1 MAEIDRL
8 DIVIAT
14 SVKDAKAQITQLQS
28 ELKAMKKTM
37 ATLTNTNPFKT
48 TGKSASSAS
57 NTVRQQSRQMVKE
70 YKKAITTMD
79 TIRDNMAK
87 KTFTIPDTAMGAKQA
102 LEKYQKMYA
111 TAREKVMSAQAHGEK
126 GGKVYRNRVE
136 DMYRAAEGIKAA
148 RGVLKEKAA
157 KDEAFNSVRQQ
168 SQRMVKEYSK
178 AAKTMDVIR
187 DKMVTKAFSIP
198 DTKTGA
204 TKALEDYKKMYATA
218 RDKVLSAQAHGENY
232 GKVYRNQV
240 ENMYKAAQGIK
251 AARQVLNEKAA
262 KDEAYERLL
271 EEERAAREA
280 ARSVEQLADAYDD
293 VAKSSAKSS
302 TNAKYVN
309 RSLVA
314 NFKKAYDQGQARIGA
329 SPYIKSGGL
338 NFEKESTSYKSLRDT
353 ISSMTDSIRSKAQE
367 MRSAVGVAFDNMK
380 TKVDKFKL
388 SMREKAV
395 ANGILSYTQDFV
407 TLQKSID
414 KTRADYARLTQAM
427 QEYRAAGGSENDTT
441 YRRYQARADRM
452 RGDLDES
459 MRAAK
464 GMKMDGSAYQVNTK
478 SLEANL
484 KSLYSSFKKLESV
497 ADRTGKAIGRF
508 ISKVTGIGS
517 ASKSAKK
524 GMNTITDIA
533 KRLSK
538 ELTRVGRMAKLM
550 VTRMAIRA
558 VLNNVG
564 EGFQSLA
571 IHSAKF
577 NESMSDLVNSSKT
590 LGYSVSAMVSP
601 LINALAPALKSIIE
615 LITRAVN
622 ALNQLFSALAGFGT
636 WNKAKKFTDSWADSL
651 KNANGAAKELKKT
664 VLGFDEL
671 NQLQDSSSSGGAGG
685 IKDMFEDVNVAPW
698 ASELAKNI
706 KDIAKTLFDP
716 IKRAWENVGEFV
728 KTSWKYAMDE
738 VLKLAKRVGQDF
750 LKVWQQEKTQKI
762 FENIL
767 ETIGWIGV
775 AVGNLAKQFR
785 IAWESNDTGI
795 KILEAIRDIIL
806 IITGHIRDMAQ
817 ATAEW
822 AAKLNFEPLLTS
834 VQRWLESLKPVFDN
848 IVGVIAD
855 FYNEV
860 VLKFTQWV
868 IESGLPKLIDVFREF
883 NEKVDWEGLREKLRK
898 LWEHLE
904 PFMETVGEGL
914 VIFIGRVTQKLADFV
929 NSEKFENFLD
939 HLEKWMDSVTPE
951 DVADKIGQLATAL
964 IVLKGAAI
972 AVSAVTGA
980 ATVINGIVAA
990 CKAGAAIVAGIS
1002 SFALTLFMV
1011 AGAISEFA
1019 SKGELVKD
1027 LALDFAA
1034 AVKGTDEAKTQ
1045 VQNLKKEYDG
1055 FIGTLELLGNVLKVS
1070 WYAITGQWDKYEE
1083 LSKKTKVL
1091 KDEHTGATKVV
1102 DIFGREVEAVTYK
1115 IGDMSKTTDESTRNV
1130 DIHVGAVAK
1139 AKGSE
1144 ESFGKTIDDTK
1155 QSFSVFKDET
1165 GKVTIALQDNK
1176 PAFEKA
1182 GDAAK
1187 DANKKVADYV
1197 GTSKDNI
1204 KIVSDSTLVLKDNKP
1219 AFEKAGDAAK
1229 DANKKVSDYIGTTKD
1244 SIKIIPENTKLLD
1257 KDKTAYEKDG
1267 DAAKGASS
1275 KLGDFKTATE
1285 EATRIIPNMTKE
1297 SEGVRTEMGNLTS
1310 SVEDTAKTVQSSFSE
1325 EKWTFSGVAEGLK
1338 KTFENAKSSIKNVW
1352 NDIADKLN
1360 GEHDIGDSKIRI
1372 NLPKFAAGG
1381 FPDENGLFMANS
1393 SEMVGRFTN
1402 GRTAVAN
1409 NAMIVDGIQ
1418 AGVYNAVTSA
1428 LANSNG
1434 SSQYISNEIV
1444 VDGEVIARSIT
1455 KAQDKINRR
1464 YSPQTV

>member
-37 ATLTNTNPFKT
+37 ATLTNTNPFKQ
-48 TGKSASSAS
+48 TGRNASSAS
-57 NTVRQQSRQMVKE
+57 NSVRQQSRQMVKE
-70 YKKAITTMD
+70 YKRAATMMT
-79 TIRDNMAK
+79 TIRDQMAK
-87 KTFTIPDTAMGAKQA
+87 STFNIPDTAMGAQQA
-102 LEKYQKMYA
+102 LEKYQKMYQ
-111 TAREKVMSAQAHGEK
+111 TAREKVMAAQAHDERS
-126 GGKVYRNRVE
+126 GKVYRNNVE
-136 DMYRAAEGIKAA
+136 AMYRAFAGIHAA
-148 RGVLKEKAA
+148 REVLKEKTA
-157 KDEAFNSVRQQ
+157 K
-168 SQRMVKEYSK
+168 
-178 AAKTMDVIR
+178 R
-187 DKMVTKAFSIP
+187 D
-198 DTKTGA
+198 
-204 TKALEDYKKMYATA
+204 
-218 RDKVLSAQAHGENY
+218 
-232 GKVYRNQV
+232 
-240 ENMYKAAQGIK
+240 
-251 AARQVLNEKAA
+251 
-262 KDEAYERLL
+262 AYDQLL

-280 ARSVEQLADAYDD
+280 AKSVEQLADAYDD

-302 TNAKYVN
+302 VKAKYVN
-309 RSLVA
+309 TSIIDQVRNDRQNGRLWTKAAPYLKGSNWGQEEAKSSFDKIRDAVSSASANIKAKVGEMRVA
-314 NFKKAYDQGQARIGA
+314 VAQSFENMKAKADNFKM
-329 SPYIKSGGL
+329 
-338 NFEKESTSYKSLRDT
+338 SL
-353 ISSMTDSIRSKAQE
+353 
-367 MRSAVGVAFDNMK
+367 
-380 TKVDKFKL
+380 
-388 SMREKAV
+388 REKAV
-395 ANGILSYTQDFV
+395 ASGILSYTQDFV
-407 TLQKSID
+407 TLQKSIE

-427 QEYRAAGGSENDTT
+427 QEYKAAGGAESDTT
-441 YRRYQARADRM
+441 YRRYQARAERM
-452 RGDLDES
+452 RGELDES

-464 GMKMDGSAYQVNTK
+464 GMKMDGSAYQINTK

-484 KSLYSSFKKLESV
+484 RTLHSSFKKLESV

-508 ISKVTGIGS
+508 IAKITGLSG

-524 GMNTITDIA
+524 GMTTVTDIA

-558 VLNNVG
+558 VLNNIG
-564 EGFQSLA
+564 EGFKSLA

-716 IKRAWENVGEFV
+716 IKKAWENVGEFV

-806 IITGHIRDMAQ
+806 IITSHIRDMAQ

-834 VQRWLESLKPVFDN
+834 VQRWLESLKPVFDS

-951 DVADKIGQLATAL
+951 EVADKIGQLVTAL
-964 IVLKGAAI
+964 LLLKGAAI

-980 ATVINGIVAA
+980 ATVINGIVSA
-990 CKAGAAIVAGIS
+990 CQAGAAIVAGIS

-1027 LALDFAA
+1027 LALDFVA

-1055 FIGTLELLGNVLKVS
+1055 FIGTLELLGNTLKIS

-1102 DIFGREVEAVTYK
+1102 DIFGREVDAVSYK
-1115 IGDMSKTTDESTRNV
+1115 IGDMSKTTDEATRNV

-1144 ESFGKTIDDTK
+1144 ESFSKTIDNTK

-1204 KIVSDSTLVLKDNKP
+1204 KVVSDSTLVLKDNKP

-1229 DANKKVSDYIGTTKD
+1229 DANKKVGDYIGTTKD

-1428 LANSNG
+1428 LANSNSG
-1434 SSQYISNEIV
+1434 SNGYISNTIV
-1444 VDGEVIARSIT
+1444 VDGEVIARTIT
-1455 KAQDKINRR
+1455 KAQEKTNRR